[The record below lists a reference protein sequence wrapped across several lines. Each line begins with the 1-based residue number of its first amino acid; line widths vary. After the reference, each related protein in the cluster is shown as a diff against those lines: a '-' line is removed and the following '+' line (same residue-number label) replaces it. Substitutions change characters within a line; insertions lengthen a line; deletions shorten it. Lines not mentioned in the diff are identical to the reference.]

1 MITVSITYTCKF
13 RLKFDNNYAWTECGK
28 CFNLKTN
35 RQIKQ
40 VYNSGCIGYSI
51 KGKFYS
57 RKYLRTQLELI
68 PKKEYCP
75 F

>member
-1 MITVSITYTCKF
+1 MQSISITYTIKYF
-13 RLKFDNNYAWTECGK
+13 IDFAPNYGWTNDNK

-40 VYNSGCIGYSI
+40 VYNNGCIGYSI
-51 KGKFYS
+51 KGKVYS
-57 RKYLRTQLELI
+57 LHKLRNHLVKVVKCNL
-68 PKKEYCP
+68 P